1 MEQNTKQT
9 VRARVGNLAVLYPCD
24 KEEFQHTGPDCEE
37 YEYTLEE
44 LSHGRAE

>member
-9 VRARVGNLAVLYPCD
+9 VRARVGNLAVLYPCEPEAFKRD
-24 KEEFQHTGPDCEE
+24 ADGEE